1 MKRRIGESSF
11 FTEEIVKKAKRISQF
26 RGKSV
31 SKIIEEYISSLP
43 EKEPKKTSSIR
54 EISNMLKEGIPIPE
68 NINYKECIRENR
80 YHDYQEK
87 HKTRKR

>member
-1 MKRRIGESSF
+1 MTTKLTLSIDED
-11 FTEEIVKKAKRISQF
+11 IVKKAKRISQF

-68 NINYKECIRENR
+68 NINYKEFIRENR